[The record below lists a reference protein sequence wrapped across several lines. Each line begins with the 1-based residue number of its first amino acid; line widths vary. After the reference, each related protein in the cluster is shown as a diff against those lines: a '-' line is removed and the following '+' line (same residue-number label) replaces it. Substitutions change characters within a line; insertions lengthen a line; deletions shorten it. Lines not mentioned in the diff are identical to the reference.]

1 MTSPAAPTPLAE
13 DSVFGL
19 CDATKLWSDASDWA
33 AISAELAKA
42 DTERDAIFKETRRI
56 QALGESSLLYL
67 HRGMTQKVEV
77 LAADAVKGATALL
90 ASIAI
95 GHRGL
100 ASHCVE
106 TLVKVQCYRQFLSSG
121 TICTK
126 QELTWLDAGDNA
138 RDDYLGGVMG
148 FVSELSRYALG
159 RATNGDKKSV
169 VQCRDMVELLN
180 GEFMKFDFRNGPLR
194 RKYDGIKYTVKRLE
208 TMLYE
213 LSLTN
218 IGEDEAPAA
227 KKQRVEEGAGGDSD
241 KASPLNGQLEELRL
255 AMVQY
260 DESRDLVIK
269 RCRDVLKASKNA
281 VYSLHRGDLKQADTL
296 LAKAENATK
305 ELAPLVEANPTLR
318 FGSYSNALE
327 EYVEAQMY
335 KVFLQKSKIASRAEM
350 PLDINNQEYL
360 LGLIDFTGEVGRY
373 AVACA
378 TTRNLP
384 EVKKCYTVV
393 DLLLTEVHQLKVGGN
408 IKKKSG
414 ALRSNLGKLE
424 NMVYELA
431 LASAGKLL
439 KGNASVDMKDE
450 GAGAGGEAE

>member
-1 MTSPAAPTPLAE
+1 MTPTPLAE

-19 CDATKLWSDASDWA
+19 CDASKLFSDPTDFKALSEELEKSD
-33 AISAELAKA
+33 SK
-42 DTERDAIFKETRRI
+42 RDAIFKETRRI
-56 QALGESSLLYL
+56 QALGENSLLYL
-67 HRGMTQKVEV
+67 HRGMAQRAEG
-77 LAADAVKGATALL
+77 LATDAVKGAGVLL
-90 ASIAI
+90 ASIDI

-106 TLVKVQCYRQFLSSG
+106 TLVKVQCYRQFLNSG
-121 TICTK
+121 TICSK
-126 QELTWLDAGDNA
+126 KELTWLDGGDNS

-148 FVSELSRYALG
+148 FISELSRYALG

-169 VQCRDMVELLN
+169 LLCRDAVEELN

-208 TMLYE
+208 NMLYE

-218 IGEDEAPAA
+218 IGEEETHSA
-227 KKQRVEEGAGGDSD
+227 KKQKIEKSGADGDAKVPTAVS
-241 KASPLNGQLEELRL
+241 GELEELRL
-255 AMVQY
+255 AMVSY

-296 LAKAENATK
+296 LAKAESAVK
-305 ELAPLVEANPTLR
+305 ELSPFLEANPTLR
-318 FGSYSNALE
+318 FGSYSAALE

-335 KVFLQKSKIASRAEM
+335 KHFLQRSKVVSRAEI
-350 PLDINNQEYL
+350 PLAINTQEYL
-360 LGLIDFTGEVGRY
+360 LGLVDFTGEVGRY

-384 EVKKCYTVV
+384 EVKKCYTLV

-408 IKKKSG
+408 IKKKTG
-414 ALRSNLGKLE
+414 ALKSNLGKLE

-439 KGNASVDMKDE
+439 KGNASVDMKEADE
-450 GAGAGGEAE
+450 VKTEE